1 MKHAKKL
8 AVLTLVSVG
17 LYCLT
22 LGVGIRR
29 AEAVGSYDF
38 TFTKYSN
45 CETKAVE
52 TTQPYTLN
60 YVGGKTEYDV
70 EFPNWECGKIT
81 LDAPNSDIV
90 GVPPWG
96 PDAVFYAVGDFGP
109 DGHVDYLEFNHF
121 ELGTMLTNF
130 NNVDP
135 ATVNFIHP
143 SYVGFRV
150 SPMSG
155 GTDCTVG
162 TWGAKLKDPHDRL
175 VNIWYGCS
183 DVLLT
188 TVNGGDVKSINQ
200 ITGQDIAVTEIIS
213 GVSYRVTLPSITK
226 PDTSVQ
232 VHMTLQDDSEATRE
246 LIIKRNAVNVDSLF
260 SGRYYP
266 ERGMHYEGNPNFVID
281 WGSEDGQTKAERT
294 FVTYTASNLAPVSN
308 PRLIVNYYN
317 EANGQ
322 VSLLGAKQFDPIAGA
337 TFNYPE
343 QASGVVITDT
353 LISSS
358 ADPSI
363 GILGANKV
371 SVFLVSGDLGG
382 TSSSFGG
389 VKFGVGAGW
398 EELMT
403 NHPEH
408 STYDSWLNG
417 FGE

>member
-1 MKHAKKL
+1 
-8 AVLTLVSVG
+8 
-17 LYCLT
+17 
-22 LGVGIRR
+22 
-29 AEAVGSYDF
+29 
-38 TFTKYSN
+38 
-45 CETKAVE
+45 
-52 TTQPYTLN
+52 
-60 YVGGKTEYDV
+60 
-70 EFPNWECGKIT
+70 
-81 LDAPNSDIV
+81 
-90 GVPPWG
+90 
-96 PDAVFYAVGDFGP
+96 
-109 DGHVDYLEFNHF
+109 
-121 ELGTMLTNF
+121 
-130 NNVDP
+130 
-135 ATVNFIHP
+135 
-143 SYVGFRV
+143 
-150 SPMSG
+150 
-155 GTDCTVG
+155 
-162 TWGAKLKDPHDRL
+162 
-175 VNIWYGCS
+175 
-183 DVLLT
+183 
-188 TVNGGDVKSINQ
+188 
-200 ITGQDIAVTEIIS
+200 
-213 GVSYRVTLPSITK
+213 
-226 PDTSVQ
+226 
-232 VHMTLQDDSEATRE
+232 
-246 LIIKRNAVNVDSLF
+246 
-260 SGRYYP
+260 
-266 ERGMHYEGNPNFVID
+266 MHYEGNPNFVID